1 MNNNNEKSTKSKVLR
16 IFVNITVSL
25 LLASIIFITLK
36 LI

>member
-1 MNNNNEKSTKSKVLR
+1 MNNNNEKSTKLKVLR

>member
-25 LLASIIFITLK
+25 LLASIIFVTLK